1 MTTRSITAAARAYQ
15 RLRDEILDGTLAPG
29 DPLLE
34 VAQSQRL
41 GVSRTPVREA
51 FALLV
56 NDGLATPTGGRGLVV
71 TDLDPSEAASIF
83 EMRATLE
90 PQAAKLAA
98 QRGQTEV
105 FEGFAAEFA
114 AWHAALAGDPAQIA
128 VDSYFET
135 IARFD
140 RAITEA
146 AANRYL
152 AQALETLNT
161 HTARLRRQS
170 SASLARISA
179 SAAEHALIAS
189 AIANGD
195 PDLAVHATH
204 IHLHASREHY
214 GRIAASAQSDER

>member
-1 MTTRSITAAARAYQ
+1 MRTRSTTAAARAYQ
-15 RLRDEILDGTLAPG
+15 QLRDEILDGTLAPG

-51 FALLV
+51 FALLL
-56 NDGLATPTGGRGLVV
+56 NDGLAAPAGGRGLVV
-71 TDLDPSEAASIF
+71 TDLDPGEAASIF

-98 QRGQTEV
+98 QRGRAEV

-114 AWHAALAGDPAQIA
+114 QWQAALAGDPAEIV

-140 RAITEA
+140 EAMTDA

-152 AQALETLNT
+152 TQALETLRT

-170 SASLARISA
+170 SASLARIGA
-179 SAAEHALIAS
+179 SAAEHALIAT

-214 GRIAASAQSDER
+214 RRSAAPTDSDER